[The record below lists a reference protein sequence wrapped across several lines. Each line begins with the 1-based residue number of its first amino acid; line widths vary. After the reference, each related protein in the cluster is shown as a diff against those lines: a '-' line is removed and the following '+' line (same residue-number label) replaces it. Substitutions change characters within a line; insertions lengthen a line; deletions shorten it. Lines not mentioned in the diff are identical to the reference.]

1 MIIFLLYANTR
12 KGDIMDYLF
21 FILKTI
27 IFFVLLIIIIRFL
40 GKREVGELSVFD
52 LVVLLMIADI
62 ATLGIQDDWKEV
74 LLSIVALIVI
84 LVLQKVIAIISLH
97 SPKFRKLIDCEPSII
112 IFKGKLNLQEMR
124 KQSYTVDDLITQTRE
139 KGIMDLNTIQLA
151 ILEPSG
157 ELSVFTKADNQKIIL
172 PVVVSGE
179 IVKMSLDFLKIKE
192 DKIYQY
198 LKKNNA
204 NIKDINYLTS
214 DGNEFFLLPAI
225 KVKEDK

>member
-1 MIIFLLYANTR
+1 MIILFIYANT
-12 KGDIMDYLF
+12 KYGDRMDYLN
-21 FILKTI
+21 FILKTS
-27 IFFVLLIIIIRFL
+27 IFFILLIIIIRLL

-74 LLSIVALIVI
+74 VLSILALVVI
-84 LVLQKVIAIISLH
+84 LVLQKLIAVISLYF
-97 SPKFRKLIDCEPSII
+97 PKFRKLIDYSPSII
-112 IFKGKLNLQEMR
+112 IFKGKINLKEMR

-157 ELSVFTKADNQKIIL
+157 ELSVFTKADNQHIHL

-179 IVKMSLDFLKIKE
+179 IVQENMDYLKISHAKLDDYL
-192 DKIYQY
+192 DKHH
-198 LKKNNA
+198 L
-204 NIKDINYLTS
+204 NIKSINYLTS
-214 DGNEFFLLPAI
+214 DGSTFFLLPI
-225 KVKEDK
+225 LKQ